1 MGRLMENVDDRM
13 KEEWKDTGKCQIANG
28 RLWDTVEETWR
39 FSCWQELFMLEQS
52 RSNNYR

>member
-13 KEEWKDTGKCQIANG
+13 KEEWKAAGKCQIANG

-39 FSCWQELFMLEQS
+39 FSCWQELFMVEQS